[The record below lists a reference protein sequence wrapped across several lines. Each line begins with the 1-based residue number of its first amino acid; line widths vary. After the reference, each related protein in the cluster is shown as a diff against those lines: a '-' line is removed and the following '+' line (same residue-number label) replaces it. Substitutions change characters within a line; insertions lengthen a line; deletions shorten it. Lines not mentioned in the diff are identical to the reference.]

1 MELFRNIEAVMML
14 SFGLLVAA
22 ACIARPPARPATLST
37 AQASVQAGGQRAGA
51 PMPVV
56 VITGKRLSAAEKRAL
71 SGERA

>member
-1 MELFRNIEAVMML
+1 LATEA
-14 SFGLLVAA
+14 S
-22 ACIARPPARPATLST
+22 
-37 AQASVQAGGQRAGA
+37 GQQVPGT

>member
-1 MELFRNIEAVMML
+1 MELFRNMEVALML
-14 SFGLLVAA
+14 SFGLICAA
-22 ACIARPPARPATLST
+22 ACIVRPGARTAAPSN
-37 AQASVQAGGQRAGA
+37 AQASAQQAPGA